1 MGHFEVGLSEIQ
13 FSNSYYNVEKGE
25 CWIQLRA
32 TETTEQHHT
41 DVPEGLY
48 DTGDN
53 FIYVI
58 NNLIKSA
65 VRERSSEQGRIKF
78 YYNRANKKASI
89 TIYEKGCVVMLS
101 PVLQQLL
108 EMEKETMWGKGHFV
122 AKKMMDLHKDFYSVF
137 VYSDLVEQRPVGDA
151 MMPLLYIVPVNEK
164 KADIVNHTFEKPQYI
179 PLIRH
184 QFNIVEIL
192 LTTGTGKPIS
202 FGKGKTVVTLHFRR
216 RRPGYY

>member
-1 MGHFEVGLSEIQ
+1 M
-13 FSNSYYNVEKGE
+13 EKGE
-25 CWIQLRA
+25 RWIQFRA
-32 TETTEQHHT
+32 TETTEQHHI

-65 VRERSSEQGRIKF
+65 VRKRSSEQGRIKF
-78 YYNRANKKASI
+78 YYNRANKRASI
-89 TIYEKGCVVMLS
+89 TIYEKGCVVMLN

-151 MMPLLYIVPVNEK
+151 MVPLLYIVPVNEK
-164 KADIVNHTFEKPQYI
+164 KADIVHNTFEKPQYI

-192 LTTGTGKPIS
+192 LTTDTGKPIS
-202 FGKGKTVVTLHFRR
+202 FA
-216 RRPGYY
+216 